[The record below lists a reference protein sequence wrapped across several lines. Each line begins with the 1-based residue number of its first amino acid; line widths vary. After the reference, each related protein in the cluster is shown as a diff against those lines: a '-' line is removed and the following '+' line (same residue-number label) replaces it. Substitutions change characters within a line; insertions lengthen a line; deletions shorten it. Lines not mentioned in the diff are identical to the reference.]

1 MITKTSFTT
10 TIELVQQ
17 ALYTLPQEL
26 LNQTEERITINKP
39 TGDFFYNPWEIKE
52 EFKGTV
58 WEELYNSLAVN
69 DKGEARI
76 IRLNSGESYI
86 SHADMDDRYHLN
98 LSGTNCFLID
108 LDNKIFHELNADGIW
123 YSMDAG
129 RIHTA
134 ANFGNRI
141 RFQLV
146 VRKLL
151 SPVVIDNAVHVTI
164 QAKADMEKDDARY
177 IFDSQ
182 VSPWLNRANKHRK
195 ISNFKVDSAGV
206 SFNINRDYLLEL
218 VIIPTDFNIITS

>member
-1 MITKTSFTT
+1 MITKTLFSTS
-10 TIELVQQ
+10 IELVQN
-17 ALYTLPQEL
+17 ALYMLPKGL
-26 LNQTEERITINKP
+26 LDQTEERITINKP
-39 TGDFFYNPWEIKE
+39 TGDFFYSPWEIKE

-58 WEELYNSLAVN
+58 WEEIYNSLTVS

-98 LSGTNCFLID
+98 LSGINCFLID

-123 YSMDAG
+123 YDMDAG

-141 RFQLV
+141 RFQVV

-151 SPVVIDNAVHVTI
+151 SPIVIDNAVHVTI
-164 QAKADMEKDDARY
+164 QAKEDIDKDDARY
-177 IFDSQ
+177 ILDSQ
-182 VSPWLNRANKHRK
+182 VSPWLNQANKHRK
-195 ISNFKVDSAGV
+195 IANFKVDGTSV

-218 VIIPTDFNIITS
+218 VIIPTDFNIITA